1 METLVSEVVKEVGQ
15 DTKRLEFSTHST
27 VYEDNY
33 GVVKVNQNHNL
44 TIMTPEYNNVALKY
58 HLFREKIYIG
68 ECSIKKVDGKDQK
81 ANIFTRD
88 IQGDI
93 FLRVIN

>member
-33 GVVKVNQNHNL
+33 GVVKVNHNHNL
-44 TIMTPEYNNVALKY
+44 TIMHPRYN
-58 HLFREKIYIG
+58 HI
-68 ECSIKKVDGKDQK
+68 
-81 ANIFTRD
+81 T
-88 IQGDI
+88 
-93 FLRVIN
+93 INNH